1 MATKTIIV
9 GGQYKVT
16 HVISHAGSYG
26 KVLGAVHKETLQ
38 PYAIKV
44 GDNAKGTM
52 ANEIIIYNFLNKHVN
67 THFTTHGDNTIKI
80 NDIKSE
86 KSGGWPTVHASGQ
99 DGKFTYIVM
108 DIMGP
113 ALEQNLSAFIG
124 QPMTVITAGLQM
136 LQLIQKLHD
145 KGVVHGDIKPGNI
158 LIQNITNIPY
168 IIDFGLCGIN
178 NVSEGTGGTK
188 PYCNPTTLN
197 VYNDKED
204 SYEWTKN
211 CKNND
216 LWSISLLFATII
228 IFRYCYNLYADYPSD
243 FFDSEKYVT
252 NKYIQRIPFQ
262 FREAFQLVLINPKQ
276 RVNNKQININTFIK
290 LLESGLSYTN
300 TIFDI

>member
-52 ANEIIIYNFLNKHVN
+52 ANEIIIYNFLNKHLN
-67 THFTTHGDNTIKI
+67 THFTAHGDNTIKI

-145 KGVVHGDIKPGNI
+145 KGVVHGDIKPDNFVYETAEE
-158 LIQNITNIPY
+158 LNKIQLL
-168 IIDFGLCGIN
+168 DFGLSHIMSNPPPYAHIIGSPRYAS
-178 NVSEGTGGTK
+178 VRVLEGEFPTK
-188 PYCNPTTLN
+188 CDDLESLGYLLIYLLKGHLPWQQN
-197 VYNDKED
+197 
-204 SYEWTKN
+204 KN
-211 CKNND
+211 CSTTNTLPDDKD
-216 LWSISLLFATII
+216 FVAIKKAYVYDPTIPGEFLLWVNYCRSLS
-228 IFRYCYNLYADYPSD
+228 P
-243 FFDSEKYVT
+243 
-252 NKYIQRIPFQ
+252 
-262 FREAFQLVLINPKQ
+262 LINP
-276 RVNNKQININTFIK
+276 INQGHYTYLK
-290 LLESGLSYTN
+290 LLLLNLYKALQHHK
-300 TIFDI
+300 